1 MGDSELEKD
10 ITLMRNYE
18 FYTFAKEMH
27 KKYASKVREGRSLKP
42 WEDYSWEHLNSRL
55 TDEILEHDEATRE
68 YYYEET
74 DEAKEKLKKECLDVA
89 NFCMF
94 IWLHLSMD
102 EMYETGD

>member
-27 KKYASKVREGRSLKP
+27 KKYASKVREGRTLTPWKNYSLDFLIERLEEEFGELEKALEGE
-42 WEDYSWEHLNSRL
+42 WSEDKIIEVSQ
-55 TDEILEHDEATRE
+55 
-68 YYYEET
+68 
-74 DEAKEKLKKECLDVA
+74 ECLDVA

-94 IWLHLSMD
+94 LWLYLNKR
-102 EMYETGD
+102 ELFVTGD